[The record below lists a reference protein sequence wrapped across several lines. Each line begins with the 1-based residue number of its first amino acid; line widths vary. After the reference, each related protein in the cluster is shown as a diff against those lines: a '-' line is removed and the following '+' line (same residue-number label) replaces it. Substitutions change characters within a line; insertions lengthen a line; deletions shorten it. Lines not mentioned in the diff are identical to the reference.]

1 MTSLVIHQSPILLL
15 LFVLVLL
22 PSPSLC
28 RAPRPPSR
36 STTCGDKLC
45 EIDIKNKLNARQN
58 PLDFLYLQEWDFN
71 LRDRCEFCPQGD
83 ESGIVVTILGLFELT
98 VDNEERKE
106 GKWELEAANLAV
118 RHINEQNILGPK
130 YKLALIV
137 NDTKCDPGV
146 GLDAFFHALYTRKE
160 KMAFLLGTSN
170 SEVTESLSK
179 VIPYWNMLQ
188 VSFGSTSPALSI
200 KKEFPHFYRTVAPDS
215 SHNLARIEFLRRF
228 SWETVT
234 IFSQNEDVYSLAV
247 NDLVT
252 ELEQSNISCGAT
264 ITFAEADINDQLKIL
279 RELDTRIIIGSFSHS
294 VAPKV
299 FCEAYSL
306 GMYGEDYAWLIQG
319 RPKDRWW
326 MKTDVCGDNL
336 SKATNGIIFI
346 ASFDSLIGNLTASS
360 GLLESDI
367 EEMLEG
373 KSGDYIRQTYDAVWA
388 IALTLRSFML
398 YMSIEDFD
406 YNRRDMSRQ
415 LSKEMS
421 KTTFNGI
428 SGPVRFN
435 GPDRIGFTAL
445 YQIQGGDSVMVGLFD
460 GFEKELT
467 MPCSGCKPVVW
478 PGDQV
483 PISKRVFKLRTVTVQ
498 PVAFFSI
505 ATFSMIGI
513 GVAMIF
519 LIANLHFR
527 KHK

>member
-234 IFSQNEDVYSLAV
+234 IFSQNEDVYSLA
-247 NDLVT
+247 
-252 ELEQSNISCGAT
+252 
-264 ITFAEADINDQLKIL
+264 
-279 RELDTRIIIGSFSHS
+279 
-294 VAPKV
+294 
-299 FCEAYSL
+299 YSL